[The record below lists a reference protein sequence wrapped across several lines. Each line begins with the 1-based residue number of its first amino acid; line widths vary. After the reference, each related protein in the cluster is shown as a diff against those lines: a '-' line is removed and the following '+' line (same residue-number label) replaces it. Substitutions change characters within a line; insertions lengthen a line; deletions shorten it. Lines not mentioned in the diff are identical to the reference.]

1 MKPEIGEKGMR
12 GNCLLGFMVI
22 LRRKQNKCNYF
33 EKLIN
38 LIKFFFFLCILNH
51 LVYYNV
57 LRRSDIYILTEKY
70 CNNFED
76 NLVI

>member
-38 LIKFFFFLCILNH
+38 LINFIFFCEYLIIWFIIMF
-51 LVYYNV
+51 Y
-57 LRRSDIYILTEKY
+57 E
-70 CNNFED
+70 E
-76 NLVI
+76 VIFIF